1 MLRAV
6 SPRRP
11 ALCALLLSLCCAA
24 QAAAA
29 GDPIMPLSQVQ
40 RGMHCTGY
48 SVIRGTDISSF
59 DVTIDDIVSDASDQT
74 SILATV
80 SGPAVDSTGVG
91 PGFSG
96 SPVYCPSPSDGTP
109 EVAGAIAIGLGDYGN
124 KTLLLTPIEKMLGEP
139 VSPPSSARRDP
150 RVFRHARP
158 LALPVSIA
166 GLSPAVSG
174 FFARA
179 AKRAGRELIGAPSAP
194 RVDFPVQT
202 LKPGAA
208 MAVGLSSGDIE
219 AGAIG
224 TVTYV
229 DGNDIWAF
237 GHPLDSVGPR
247 SLFLQDAYVYA
258 VINNPTGTLDASTYK
273 LAAPGHDVGTLT
285 GDGVFAVTGI
295 LGALPPHFPL
305 VVNATDA
312 DTGAKE
318 TLTTQI
324 ADERGVGNPTGLSP
338 LNLVGTAT
346 VAQAAYDI
354 LHGSPV
360 HTSGQMCASFTVAE
374 RSKPMRFCNT
384 YVASGSGEAADGAGS
399 LAGAPEV
406 SDFGQAVGMVD
417 GFQLGPLHI
426 TGVDVELSLRRG
438 LAQAFMTSIHSPTR
452 RMHRGS
458 TYPLTVGLTK
468 PGGAKSKVTIK
479 VRVPR
484 AIPKGKRDLV
494 LSGTPSDVAGGG
506 SLTKLILALLSTP
519 DERGALNV
527 ADLAKDI
534 AGLQRYDGV
543 TASFRPPRK
552 KGDPIGSPT
561 SDDALPSGGEGR
573 AQRERPVYRNPK
585 LRLSSAVA
593 VRVTIV

>member
-6 SPRRP
+6 SRCLAP
-11 ALCALLLSLCCAA
+11 CALLLTFGFSA
-24 QAAAA
+24 QALAA

-59 DVTIDDIVSDASDQT
+59 DVTIDDIVSDASEDT

-139 VSPPSSARRDP
+139 VSPPSSARRAP
-150 RVFRHARP
+150 RLLRQARP
-158 LALPVSIA
+158 LALPLSIA

-179 AKRAGRELIGAPSAP
+179 AKRAGRLLIGAPSAP

-202 LKPGAA
+202 LRPGSA

-219 AGAIG
+219 GGAIG

-229 DGNDIWAF
+229 DGSNIWAF
-237 GHPLDSVGPR
+237 GHPLDSAGPR
-247 SLFLQDAYVYA
+247 SLFLQDAYVYSI
-258 VINNPTGTLDASTYK
+258 INNPAGTAEATTYK
-273 LAAPGHDVGTLT
+273 LAAPGHDIGTLT
-285 GDGVFAVTGI
+285 GDGIFAVTGI
-295 LGALPPHFPL
+295 VGALPPHFPL
-305 VVNATDA
+305 VVNATDG
-312 DTGAKE
+312 DTGAKQ
-318 TLTTQI
+318 TLVVQV

-338 LNLVGTAT
+338 LNLMGTAT
-346 VAQAAYDI
+346 VAQAAYDV

-360 HTSGQMCASFTVAE
+360 HTSGEMCATFTVAE

-384 YVASGSGEAADGAGS
+384 YVSSGTGEAADGAGS
-399 LAGAPEV
+399 LAGVQPV
-406 SDFGQAVGMVD
+406 VDFGSAAGMLD

-426 TGVDVELSLRRG
+426 TSIDVELTLRRG
-438 LAQAFMTSIHSPTR
+438 LSQAFMTGVHSPTR
-452 RMHRGS
+452 QMHRGRS
-458 TYPLTVGLTK
+458 YPLTVALTK
-468 PGGAKSKVTIK
+468 PGGAKSKVTIR
-479 VRVPR
+479 VRVPHD
-484 AIPKGKRDLV
+484 IPKGKRDLV
-494 LSGTPSDVAGGG
+494 LTGTPSDVAGGG
-506 SLTKLILALLSTP
+506 TLSDLLQSLLATP
-519 DERGALNV
+519 DERGPLSVSA
-527 ADLAKDI
+527 LAKEI
-534 AGLQRYDGV
+534 AGIQRYDGV
-543 TASFRPPRK
+543 TASFRPPRR
-552 KGDPIGSPT
+552 KGEDIGSPA
-561 SDDALPSGGEGR
+561 SPDSLPSGAEGR
-573 AQRERPVYRNPK
+573 ALRERPVYRNPK